1 MSSNIV
7 IVESPAKAKTIE
19 KYLGKD
25 FKVIST
31 VGHLRN
37 LPSKNGVD
45 VSNNYQMKYEYIERD
60 HNKPKQIVRE
70 IKKNLKGAERLYLA
84 TDQDREGEVIAW
96 HLTDI
101 LEEEKALDGIEI
113 LRIVFSEITK
123 KAILDSIDKPRK
135 LSLDLIHAQFA
146 RRSIDYLFGMNIS
159 PLLWGIGIRK
169 GSAGRVQSPALKM
182 IVEREEEIRK
192 FIPIE
197 YWSIQAQLLKDKQGF
212 ISSLVNIKN
221 EKLDKFFIKNKEQAE
236 DIKNNIIDLANK
248 ELVVSKITKKQKK
261 RQPAKPFTTSTLQ
274 QEASRKLRFGPK
286 RTMGIA
292 QELYTGVDLGDGPIG
307 LITYMR
313 TDSVNISGEA
323 IQEMREIIPVS
334 YGSEY
339 LPEEPREYINK
350 SKNAQEAHEAI
361 RPTSLDRKP
370 DDLKNTLTTD
380 QFNLYSLIWKRTIA
394 SQMNDAIMNTVSV
407 EMTASDF
414 TFRSS
419 GQSIDFPGFMSV
431 YLEDSDEK
439 NEDENEKILP
449 DLKEGDKVQIK
460 EIIANEHHTQP
471 PGRYTEAS
479 LIKSLEKEGIG
490 RPSTYAVIIETLK
503 NKEYVEIENRVLM
516 PTGKGMSACSFLSKN
531 FEDFVKY
538 SYTAELEET
547 LDKIARGE
555 NEWVPVTDNFF
566 KHMNIMVKKAD
577 EMSPEEKKQERILGT
592 DPKSGR
598 TVSVRHG
605 PYGPHA
611 MIGTKDDPK
620 EAGKPK
626 SASLRPGQD
635 IQTVT
640 LNEVLELFILPREL
654 GSTPD
659 GEIVTACLGRFGP
672 YLNYGE
678 KKNLSLRGAEEEG
691 QEPYDPYTI
700 TLEEALPL
708 ISKKKE
714 LDANKIIK
722 DFGEKN
728 IQVLN
733 GRYGPYITDGKKNV
747 KVPKDSEPSELTFEE
762 CEELIIK
769 APVRTRRRFAKKSK

>member
-45 VSNNYQMKYEYIERD
+45 VSNDYKMKYEYIERD

-70 IKKNLKGAERLYLA
+70 IKKNLKGAKRLYLA

-370 DDLKNTLTTD
+370 DDLKNTLSTD

-407 EMTASDF
+407 EMIASDF

>member
-248 ELVVSKITKKQKK
+248 ELAVSKITKKQKK

-339 LPEEPREYINK
+339 LPEEPREYVNK

-407 EMTASDF
+407 EMIASDF

-439 NEDENEKILP
+439 NEEENEKILP

-769 APVRTRRRFAKKSK
+769 APVRTRRRFSKKSK

>member
-248 ELVVSKITKKQKK
+248 ELAVSKITKKQKK

-313 TDSVNISGEA
+313 TDSVNISSEA

-407 EMTASDF
+407 EMISSDF

-728 IQVLN
+728 IQELN
-733 GRYGPYITDGKKNV
+733 GRNGPYNTDGKKNV

>member
-248 ELVVSKITKKQKK
+248 ELAVSKITKKQKK

-414 TFRSS
+414 MFRSS

>member
-248 ELVVSKITKKQKK
+248 ELAVSKITKKQKK

-313 TDSVNISGEA
+313 TDSVNISSEA

-414 TFRSS
+414 MFRSS

>member
-1 MSSNIV
+1 
-7 IVESPAKAKTIE
+7 
-19 KYLGKD
+19 
-25 FKVIST
+25 
-31 VGHLRN
+31 
-37 LPSKNGVD
+37 
-45 VSNNYQMKYEYIERD
+45 
-60 HNKPKQIVRE
+60 
-70 IKKNLKGAERLYLA
+70 
-84 TDQDREGEVIAW
+84 
-96 HLTDI
+96 
-101 LEEEKALDGIEI
+101 
-113 LRIVFSEITK
+113 
-123 KAILDSIDKPRK
+123 
-135 LSLDLIHAQFA
+135 
-146 RRSIDYLFGMNIS
+146 
-159 PLLWGIGIRK
+159 
-169 GSAGRVQSPALKM
+169 
-182 IVEREEEIRK
+182 
-192 FIPIE
+192 
-197 YWSIQAQLLKDKQGF
+197 
-212 ISSLVNIKN
+212 
-221 EKLDKFFIKNKEQAE
+221 
-236 DIKNNIIDLANK
+236 
-248 ELVVSKITKKQKK
+248 
-261 RQPAKPFTTSTLQ
+261 
-274 QEASRKLRFGPK
+274 
-286 RTMGIA
+286 
-292 QELYTGVDLGDGPIG
+292 
-307 LITYMR
+307 
-313 TDSVNISGEA
+313 
-323 IQEMREIIPVS
+323 
-334 YGSEY
+334 
-339 LPEEPREYINK
+339 
-350 SKNAQEAHEAI
+350 
-361 RPTSLDRKP
+361 
-370 DDLKNTLTTD
+370 
-380 QFNLYSLIWKRTIA
+380 
-394 SQMNDAIMNTVSV
+394 MNDAIMNTVSV
-407 EMTASDF
+407 EMIASDF

-460 EIIANEHHTQP
+460 EIITNEHHTQP

>member
-45 VSNNYQMKYEYIERD
+45 VSNDYKMKYEYIERD

-70 IKKNLKGAERLYLA
+70 IKKNLKGAKRLYLA

-135 LSLDLIHAQFA
+135 LSLDLIHPQFA
-146 RRSIDYLFGMNIS
+146 RRSTDYLFGMNIS

-370 DDLKNTLTTD
+370 DDLKNTLSTD

-407 EMTASDF
+407 EMIASDF

>member
-45 VSNNYQMKYEYIERD
+45 VSNDYKMKYEYIERD

-248 ELVVSKITKKQKK
+248 ELAVSKITKKQKK

-407 EMTASDF
+407 EMNASDF

-620 EAGKPK
+620 EVGKPK